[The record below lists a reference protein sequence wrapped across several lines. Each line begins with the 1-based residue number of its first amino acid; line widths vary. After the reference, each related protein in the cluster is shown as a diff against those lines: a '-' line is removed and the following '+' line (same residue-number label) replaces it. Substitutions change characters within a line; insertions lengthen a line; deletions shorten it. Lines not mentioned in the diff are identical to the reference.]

1 MAPGD
6 HQRGVPPIVSERT
19 SSNRPNPAIAAAA
32 SATNRSSSSRRG
44 EHTNEQRPR
53 DSPRRAQSQEDQY
66 HERRN
71 IQTNGTGNEDA
82 AAAANAATRARRR
95 AQQSPEALPHRPS
108 GSREQRPSQSS
119 SNAQSRSHPVGTNSP
134 AELSHEASE
143 VLNRVMVSDPKVDL
157 ERERERM
164 AEAVPSSAAAPPVIQ
179 EAPRQQR
186 SRHDHTANSGK
197 REKNTKFGE
206 YYLGNTLGEGEF
218 GKVKM
223 GWKSE
228 GGVQVSLHRI
238 SLEPHTN
245 HSFHRLLSSLFDAI
259 V

>member
-6 HQRGVPPIVSERT
+6 HQRGVPPIVSERS
-19 SSNRPNPAIAAAA
+19 SSNRPSTAVAAAT

-44 EHTNEQRPR
+44 EHPDEQRAR
-53 DSPRRAQSQEDQY
+53 DAPRRAQSQENQY

-71 IQTNGTGNEDA
+71 IQTNGTSHEDA
-82 AAAANAATRARRR
+82 TAAATAATRARRR

-108 GSREQRPSQSS
+108 GAREQRAGPP
-119 SNAQSRSHPVGTNSP
+119 SNAQNRSHPAGTTSP
-134 AELSHEASE
+134 AGLSHEASE
-143 VLNRVMVSDPKVDL
+143 VLNRVVVSDPKVDM

-164 AEAVPSSAAAPPVIQ
+164 AEAVPNAVAAPPVVE

-186 SRHDHTANSGK
+186 SRHDHSANSGK
-197 REKNTKFGE
+197 REKNSKFGE

-223 GWKSE
+223 GWKQA
-228 GGVQVSLHRI
+228 GGTQVSLH
-238 SLEPHTN
+238 
-245 HSFHRLLSSLFDAI
+245 
-259 V
+259 